1 MDSRMYPGEI
11 YRYFKGGLYQIV
23 TVAEHSETGERM
35 VIYQALYEDFRVYGM
50 PFDMFVGK
58 VEGEKASEAGQR
70 YRFER
75 VAELREKAGE
85 GEKRGSGRTGEGTER
100 KFERK
105 QGEGTGREPE
115 KTPGEEPGKDGE
127 EEPATVSED
136 DGAGVSR
143 EFLAFLDAES
153 LKERIGCL
161 RAMKESVTQGD
172 LDRIYVVLDMKA
184 GEGDVKEQLD
194 DVIRRL
200 AMQQRYEGGR
210 LR

>member
-85 GEKRGSGRTGEGTER
+85 GEKKGSREKDREGSLRKRRGKNRGRTER
-100 KFERK
+100 KNRQPYRK
-105 QGEGTGREPE
+105 MTA
-115 KTPGEEPGKDGE
+115 PG
-127 EEPATVSED
+127 
-136 DGAGVSR
+136 
-143 EFLAFLDAES
+143 
-153 LKERIGCL
+153 
-161 RAMKESVTQGD
+161 
-172 LDRIYVVLDMKA
+172 
-184 GEGDVKEQLD
+184 
-194 DVIRRL
+194 
-200 AMQQRYEGGR
+200 
-210 LR
+210 